1 MIRTEEPTAV
11 DPSVIDKRDKA
22 DLLRWI
28 TLGIGIGFLA
38 ISLIN
43 FILFKRY
50 QRKEEI

>member
-1 MIRTEEPTAV
+1 MYRTEEPAV
-11 DPSVIDKRDKA
+11 DDSSVIDKRDKA

-28 TLGIGIGFLA
+28 TLGIGIGFLT
-38 ISLIN
+38 ISFIN